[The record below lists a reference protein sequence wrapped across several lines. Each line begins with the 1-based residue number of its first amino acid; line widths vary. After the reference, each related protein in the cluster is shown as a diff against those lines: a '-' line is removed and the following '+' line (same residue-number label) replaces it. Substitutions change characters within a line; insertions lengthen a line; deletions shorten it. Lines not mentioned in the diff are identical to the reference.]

1 MQSLPMRRRMWWLWH
16 WLDRDR
22 SAVGSMRRLLC
33 IVGPVPLVLDGG
45 ADCVST
51 GYDFIGRARD
61 RPGQFLV
68 FVVTFACQRGRL
80 AGDKRVSN
88 SIEQF

>member
-1 MQSLPMRRRMWWLWH
+1 MRWLSRMRRLWMQSLPMRRRMWWLWH

-45 ADCVST
+45 AS
-51 GYDFIGRARD
+51 
-61 RPGQFLV
+61 
-68 FVVTFACQRGRL
+68 
-80 AGDKRVSN
+80 
-88 SIEQF
+88 